1 MTPKE
6 KAIELFDKYMGF
18 KMNPY
23 DDLEMTLKKGIAKDN
38 ALIAVDY
45 IMSVPKQMLYTI
57 YVHRLRTVEEMAINN
72 WNYEEPMIVDEFI
85 AFEYWQK
92 VKQEIELI

>member
-23 DDLEMTLKKGIAKDN
+23 NDLEMTLKKGIAKTN
-38 ALIAVDY
+38 ALIAVNEILKQCWDY
-45 IMSVPKQMLYTI
+45 RDIDLQASY
-57 YVHRLRTVEEMAINN
+57 
-72 WNYEEPMIVDEFI
+72 
-85 AFEYWQK
+85 EYWQK

>member
-6 KAIELFDKYMGF
+6 KSIELFDKYMGF

-23 DDLEMTLKKGIAKDN
+23 NDLEMTLKKGIAKKN
-38 ALIAVDY
+38 ALIAVNE
-45 IMSVPKQMLYTI
+45 ILKLRVIKKQI
-57 YVHRLRTVEEMAINN
+57 IG
-72 WNYEEPMIVDEFI
+72 YEILNTGNI
-85 AFEYWQK
+85 EYWQE